1 MLRRGTEGKKPLK
14 EKILLHYD
22 TLFKPQGDDASLDN
36 PTFWEEFFLLKVHA
50 EYIEKKFES
59 LTAKEILPM
68 KERLNYLFDKC
79 LEYIQC
85 DQPVRVINALQ
96 TMSCLFRGIHTVEV
110 GDHGFDRI
118 DLLIGFDMAETS
130 MQVLLRCLTAGLTN
144 DHYNTILKSVILQ
157 LLLVI
162 ATGTENISQ
171 NTFVEYLMTNEEL
184 YDTLLELL
192 SDPVARSR
200 LGSDTVLLLALMVN
214 YRKYEGVN
222 PFIMRLSV
230 LDNEL
235 ALSCL
240 GSIISSAFATFNKQ
254 FVAKQEETKSSGLF
268 STITNMV
275 GSMFIGDS
283 DEQKQM
289 IKSNEA
295 VLLAL
300 YEAIHLN
307 RNFISVLTH
316 SHTDA
321 TLVGTPPPTP
331 GGTDDESIP
340 SQPATPTPESAA
352 DVATTRNVLSTF
364 LQYTSIVMQ
373 DTKLKRNISS
383 TKLCFII
390 LTCITEDQFAN
401 SFIHDEN
408 MSFQVCIHKMPMRH
422 RKVKTIAEKPGAP
435 LACWLLDLT
444 VEFIVS
450 HMMKDFPFS
459 QHMRCLGI
467 IHRLMCYEKKCQ
479 IRLSYNW
486 RDLWTALINLIKFI
500 LSNESSIMGAWKKGI
515 FALFTLIVNIFNMF
529 ITFGDT
535 FLPTP
540 TSYDELYYEIIRL
553 HQVFHSLENFVLR
566 HSGNPE
572 YKDVSPRL
580 ASAMVNVLAII
591 RHFNPKIEQYTK
603 ENNMTSLTEE
613 EVLEIVKGNYDNLT
627 LKLQHSLDHFERYAE
642 RPKETH
648 FFTELVRSITEQ
660 YRKNLVY
667 ENIDLQDFMY
677 F

>member
-1 MLRRGTEGKKPLK
+1 MLRRGAEGKKPLK
-14 EKILLHYD
+14 EKVLLQYD
-22 TLFKPQGDDASLDN
+22 VIFKPQCDDTALES
-36 PTFWEEFFLLKVHA
+36 PSFWEEFFLLKVHPD
-50 EYIEKKFES
+50 YIEKKFES
-59 LTAKEILPM
+59 FIAKDLIQM
-68 KERLNYLFDKC
+68 KERLNFLFDKC

-96 TMSCLFRGIHTVEV
+96 TMSCLFRGIHCAEV
-110 GDHGFDRI
+110 GDHGFDKI
-118 DLLIGFDMAETS
+118 NLLVGFDMAETS
-130 MQVLLRCLTAGLTN
+130 MQVLLRCLTAGLIN
-144 DHYNTILKSVILQ
+144 DHYNTTMKSVILQ

-162 ATGTENISQ
+162 ATGTDNISQ

-192 SDPVARSR
+192 TDPVTRSR
-200 LGSDTVLLLALMVN
+200 LGNDTVLLLALMVN

-222 PFIMRLSV
+222 PFVMRLSV

-240 GSIISSAFATFNKQ
+240 GSVISLAFASFNKQ
-254 FVAKQEETKSSGLF
+254 FIAKQDESKSSGLF

-295 VLLAL
+295 ILLAL

-321 TLVGTPPPTP
+321 TLVGTPPHTP

-340 SQPATPTPESAA
+340 SQPATPTPESFA
-352 DVATTRNVLSTF
+352 DASTTRNVLSTF
-364 LQYTSIVMQ
+364 LQYTSVVMQ

-390 LTCITEDQFAN
+390 LTCIAEDQFAN

-422 RKVKTIAEKPGAP
+422 RKVKVVMDKPGAP

-444 VEFIVS
+444 VEFMVS

-486 RDLWTALINLIKFI
+486 RELWTALINLIKFI
-500 LSNESSIMGAWKKGI
+500 LSNESTVFGRWKKGI
-515 FALFTLIVNIFNMF
+515 FALFTLVVNIFNMF

-553 HQVFHSLENFVLR
+553 HQVFHTLENFVLR
-566 HSGNPE
+566 HNANPE
-572 YKDVSPRL
+572 YKDVSSRL
-580 ASAMVNVLAII
+580 ANAMVNVLAII

-603 ENNMTSLTEE
+603 ENNMASLTED

-627 LKLQHSLDHFERYAE
+627 LKLQHSLDHFERYTE

-648 FFTELVRSITEQ
+648 FFTELVRSISEQ
-660 YRKNLVY
+660 YRKTMVFD
-667 ENIDLQDFMY
+667 NIDLQDFMH